1 MVAEQAEAGGLTG
14 QQIKAVFSEA
24 AEIAAMHA
32 CVTSPRGDYFRLKLL
47 QAMEVPLDDGTIE
60 QLRIKAELHEHH
72 RHVHLMIDLGLVK
85 VDEVDGQERY
95 ARTDEGEHAINLV
108 RNLER
113 RVGRDEAVAIYGA
126 SLGTNSIRLFLKVY
140 GDQRE
145 ADWKNLTITF
155 TPAEIGRM
163 SLFLPRVIE
172 GVSAID
178 KLNQAGL
185 LAYRDDDHIHMNPSL
200 ARGFYQYL
208 RELNSVVAPG
218 GPGRNQ

>member
-1 MVAEQAEAGGLTG
+1 MARFIAIHNVPGITEEQ
-14 QQIKAVFSEA
+14 
-24 AEIAAMHA
+24 
-32 CVTSPRGDYFRLKLL
+32 FR
-47 QAMEVPLDDGTIE
+47 E
-60 QLRIKAELHEHH
+60 
-72 RHVHLMIDLGLVK
+72 
-85 VDEVDGQERY
+85 
-95 ARTDEGEHAINLV
+95 
-108 RNLER
+108 
-113 RVGRDEAVAIYGA
+113 
-126 SLGTNSIRLFLKVY
+126 SLGAVSKWRPDRRTTILKVY

-185 LAYRDDDHIHMNPSL
+185 LAYRGDDHIPMNPSL

-208 RELNSVVAPG
+208 RELHSVVAPG